1 MRMTVTTKLAL
12 ALALLLGLTACSGAD
27 TPAASGPPSGKITFW
42 SWLKGID
49 KVVDAY
55 NRSQSAIHVELNQT
69 PSGTAGSYANLE
81 AAAKAGSAPDVA
93 TVEYLAL
100 PQFVSS
106 GALQP
111 IDDLITPQVQ
121 GAFDDAGWN
130 LVSLGGHKWGL
141 PRDTGPM
148 VFYYRKDLFT
158 KAGITAPPSTWDEF
172 ASDAR
177 KLKTA
182 SPQSRIAALGNND
195 AATLAALTQQAGGQ
209 WYGTKGDTWTVSVDS
224 PASRKVAEFWQGMV
238 AEDLVSVQPLFQQGW
253 IAGLQN
259 GSVAGWVGA
268 SWGAAQLTG
277 NTPALS
283 GQWAVAQLPNWPGGT
298 ASAFNGGSSF
308 AITKDSKNKAAAMA
322 FITWMTTDKSAMAE
336 VAKVSSI
343 YPVSPQLVGPVQE
356 NYDKKFFG
364 GQDVYAEFRK
374 SYDAVRTPWT
384 WGPTTLQTFTAIQ
397 NGFAAKKPLPDS
409 LAAAQTSTVADIK
422 ARGLNVSAG

>member
-1 MRMTVTTKLAL
+1 MRIRRIPALVLAL
-12 ALALLLGLTACSGAD
+12 CLGLTACGGE
-27 TPAASGPPSGKITFW
+27 PVASGSPTGKITFW

-55 NRSQSAIHVELNQT
+55 NRSQSAIHVELSQT

-111 IDDLITPQVQ
+111 LDEEITPAVQ
-121 GAFDDAGWN
+121 GAFDEAGWN
-130 LVSLGGHKWGL
+130 LVTLGGHKWGL

-158 KAGITAPPSTWDEF
+158 QAGIAEPPSTWDEF
-172 ASDAR
+172 AADAR

-182 SPQSRIAALGNND
+182 LPQSRIAALGNND
-195 AATLAALTQQAGGQ
+195 AATLAALTQQVGGQ

-224 PASRKVAEFWQGMV
+224 PASRKVAGFWQGMIS
-238 AEDLVSVQPLFQQGW
+238 EDLVSVQPLFQQGW
-253 IAGLQN
+253 ISGLQN

-268 SWGAAQLTG
+268 SWGAAQLTA

-283 GQWAVAQLPNWPGGT
+283 GQWAVAPLPNWPSST
-298 ASAFNGGSSF
+298 TSAFNGGSSF

-322 FITWMTTDKSAMAE
+322 FITWMTTDKAAIDE

-343 YPVSPQLVGPVQE
+343 YPVSSALVGPVGE
-356 NYDKKFFG
+356 KYDKKFFG
-364 GQDVYAEFRK
+364 GQDIYAVFRK
-374 SYDAVRTPWT
+374 SYESVKTPWT